1 MTDYLHSPGRRRI
14 VLASGAV
21 LLCPGALF
29 AATAALPQQQL
40 AALEH
45 AAGGRLGVSAINAR
59 TGATVTHRADERF
72 PMCSTFKA
80 MLAAAVLARQASD
93 ATLLEKRIRYQQTE
107 LVTYSPITEKHLADG
122 MTVAELCAATVQ
134 YSDNSAANFLMK
146 LLGGP
151 QAVTAFARSIGNQVF
166 QLERWETELN
176 SAIPGEVRDTTSPA
190 AMTHSLQQLLLG
202 EALPAPQRQ
211 QLESWML
218 GNTTG
223 DKRIR
228 AGVPDGQGQ
237 SQRWRVA
244 DKTGSGAYGTV
255 NDIGVA
261 WSPDGMPLVIAI
273 YYTREVKN
281 APTNQDIITAA
292 TRIVAAALA

>member
-1 MTDYLHSPGRRRI
+1 MTDYLHSPVRRRI

-21 LLCPGALF
+21 LLCPGALL
-29 AATAALPQQQL
+29 AATPASPQQQL

-93 ATLLEKRIRYQQTE
+93 ATVLEKRIRYQQTE

-176 SAIPGEVRDTTSPA
+176 SAIPGEVRDTSSPA

-211 QLESWML
+211 QLESWMR

-223 DKRIR
+223 DQRIR
-228 AGVPDGQGQ
+228 AGLPAGW
-237 SQRWRVA
+237 SAA

-261 WSPDGMPLVIAI
+261 WSPDGTPLVIAV

-292 TRIVAAALA
+292 TRIVATALA

>member
-1 MTDYLHSPGRRRI
+1 MPDYLHSPIRRRI
-14 VLASGAV
+14 VLAGGAV

-29 AATAALPQQQL
+29 AATSSSPQQQL
-40 AALEH
+40 AALEQV
-45 AAGGRLGVSAINAR
+45 AGGRLGVSARNAR
-59 TGATVTHRADERF
+59 TGATVAHRADERF

-80 MLAAAVLARQASD
+80 MLAAAVLARQAGD
-93 ATLLEKRIRYQQTE
+93 ATLLAQRISYQKSE

-151 QAVTAFARSIGNQVF
+151 QAVTAFARSIGNDVF

-190 AMTHSLQQLLLG
+190 AMSHSLQQLLLG
-202 EALPAPQRQ
+202 KSLPSPQRQ
-211 QLESWML
+211 QLESWMR

-223 DKRIR
+223 DQRIR
-228 AGVPDGQGQ
+228 AGLPAGW
-237 SQRWRVA
+237 SAA

-261 WSPDGMPLVIAI
+261 WSPDGTPLVIAI